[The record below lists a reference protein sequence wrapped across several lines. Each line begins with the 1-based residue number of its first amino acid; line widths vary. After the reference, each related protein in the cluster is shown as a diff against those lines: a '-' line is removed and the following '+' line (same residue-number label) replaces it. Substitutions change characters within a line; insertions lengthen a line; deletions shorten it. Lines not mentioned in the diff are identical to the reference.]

1 MALERQDIAT
11 DDALRVIPELTDQL
25 TTLLQ
30 TIDTVRGSSKSFSD
44 GLSAAPLPK
53 LKTDTEGLTQAQVEL
68 AKVQNQISVVVAKNN
83 DAWVANQ
90 QALKNAKDELKNSQ
104 ATADSW
110 TKSATLQNS
119 SIIQLNDALNKNR
132 IAYSNLR
139 TESERH
145 SKAGQDLLKVI
156 QTQDVA
162 FKKLS
167 LSIGQA
173 QANVGGYRQAL
184 EQALPLFQL
193 GSQKVAQAGVEAANL
208 GEKLATVH
216 PVLALVAAGFA
227 VAATAITAYFEHTAA
242 GEEKLKVVTAEF
254 TAIWNSSLN
263 SIGEKAG
270 NVFGPIM
277 DFFTNMVAA
286 ISPAAAAARAF
297 AIEQHALALREVAD
311 IANKAKEQKE
321 ADALIFQSRDKLT
334 FSDKERLEFAQE
346 ALVIKKRIS
355 AVDVALTQ
363 DAFDLQKKVFNN
375 EQNGNELT
383 LEQKRKLA
391 ELEAAVYNAEKERFT
406 GTRRVQAEIIQIDR
420 EILDRRIANEK
431 EYTDTTIL
439 NAETRLK
446 DHMREQKL
454 VIASSDATLEN
465 RLEAQKQFNEDEIRL
480 INVTAAKEIETLRS
494 TTKTKIVA
502 AGGDADEV
510 TALKKGF
517 IDKETAILGK
527 AQEDQFAI
535 LEKGKH
541 DQAKLIIEDS
551 EYFIA
556 LKKRIADE
564 QKTADLRTLEE
575 GFQNNKLTLVQYA
588 NRKAEILRGGSVVE
602 IAALKESLINER
614 DILKEKLNSDVAFY
628 KDNKDKI
635 IAIIKALNQEIEA
648 LDVAGGAKDLQAKI
662 ERKALLLQLQHEI
675 FTSTVAAGD
684 NLFKAQQDQSNAH
697 LQMLNND
704 KNTELQLAGNNAN
717 AKILIE
723 HDYGIKIREEEKK
736 LRRSQHDQA
745 VFDRDIAAVQIAVN
759 IAEGIAKIWGEGYP
773 YPVALGLTAIVAA
786 IGAAQEIAVLS
797 KPIPAYAE
805 GTGYHVGGA
814 AMVAERGA
822 EWVIEPGQ
830 APRLYDVPNTVIP
843 NLAIGSKVLTADET
857 QAIERQIL
865 NSSFRGQ
872 ISNDNQPIIINDNSD
887 VVEAVNGI
895 RLPSVVA
902 QGRELMEVWE
912 SRNGSKKWIQS
923 KIFW

>member
-83 DAWVANQ
+83 DVWVANQ
-90 QALKNAKDELKNSQ
+90 QVLKNAKDELKNSQ

-110 TKSATLQNS
+110 TKSVTAQNS

-139 TESERH
+139 TESDRH
-145 SKAGQDLLKVI
+145 SKSGQDLLKVI
-156 QTQDVA
+156 QTQDKS
-162 FKKLS
+162 FKELS
-167 LSIGQA
+167 LTMGQA
-173 QANVGGYRQAL
+173 QASVGGYRQAI
-184 EQALPLFQL
+184 EQAAPILGL
-193 GSQKVAQAGVEAANL
+193 GSQKIAQAAAEAGNL
-208 GEKLATVH
+208 AEKLEIAH
-216 PVLALVAAGFA
+216 PIIALVSAAFA
-227 VAATAITAYFEHTAA
+227 VAAIGVTEFFKRTEEGGLKQRETVEVLSSTWGVFAELLSKIGSNVYDFTLGPLTKFIASLTDEGQDAIYVAQ
-242 GEEKLKVVTAEF
+242 GLEEIEKRTIENIVERSKVQ
-254 TAIWNSSLN
+254 L
-263 SIGEKAG
+263 
-270 NVFGPIM
+270 
-277 DFFTNMVAA
+277 
-286 ISPAAAAARAF
+286 
-297 AIEQHALALREVAD
+297 
-311 IANKAKEQKE
+311 E
-321 ADALIFQSRDKLT
+321 ADKLMFEARDKLNN
-334 FSDKERLEFAQE
+334 SD
-346 ALVIKKRIS
+346 IKR
-355 AVDVALTQ
+355 
-363 DAFDLQKKVFNN
+363 
-375 EQNGNELT
+375 
-383 LEQKRKLA
+383 
-391 ELEAAVYNAEKERFT
+391 LEAAKKADAMLKEQSEVNIKLLRDEFEL
-406 GTRRVQAEIIQIDR
+406 RAAVIRQRYADPSLDIQKAQAELQVKINEAEDSYFQGSRRRQALIISIDR

-431 EYTDTTIL
+431 EYTDTTII

-446 DHMREQKL
+446 ASMREDKL
-454 VIASSDATLEN
+454 IIASSDSTLED
-465 RLEAQKQFNEDEIRL
+465 RLKAQKQYNEDEIRL
-480 INVTAAKEIETLRS
+480 IGVTASKEIETLRS
-494 TTKTKIVA
+494 TAQTRIVA
-502 AGGDADEV
+502 AGGDAAEV
-510 TALKKGF
+510 VAIKKGF
-517 IDKETAILGK
+517 IDKETAILAK

-535 LEKGKH
+535 LEKGKQ

-551 EYFIA
+551 VYFIA
-556 LKKRIADE
+556 LKKRFADE
-564 QKTADLRTLEE
+564 TKTADLKNLNETFEE
-575 GFQNNKLTLVQYA
+575 GKFTLLQYETK
-588 NRKAEILRGGSVVE
+588 KAEILRGGSDLD
-602 IAALKESLINER
+602 IS
-614 DILKEKLNSDVAFY
+614 ILKQSYIDELNLLQKKIDTDITLVQVE
-628 KDNKDKI
+628 KDKVLGI
-635 IAIIKALNQEIEA
+635 IASLQKEILKLDEDGNIQLIRSKKAVNQE
-648 LDVAGGAKDLQAKI
+648 
-662 ERKALLLQLQHEI
+662 LLALQHEL
-675 FTSTVAAGD
+675 FASTVAVGD

-717 AKILIE
+717 AKMLIE
-723 HDYGIKIREEEKK
+723 HEYGIKIREEEKK

-773 YPVALGLTAIVAA
+773 YPVAIGLTAIVAA

-797 KPIPAYAE
+797 KPIPAYE
-805 GTGYHVGGA
+805 KGTDYHRGGA